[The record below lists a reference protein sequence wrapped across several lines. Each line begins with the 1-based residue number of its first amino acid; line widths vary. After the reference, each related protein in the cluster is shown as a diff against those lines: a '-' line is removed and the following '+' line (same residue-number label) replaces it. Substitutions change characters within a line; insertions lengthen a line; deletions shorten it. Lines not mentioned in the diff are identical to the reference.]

1 MSGQTQKRPRA
12 SFTGLL
18 LFSGVDR
25 SGIAAGIF
33 SALSPFSVKII
44 DLEQILIG
52 DRTIFAILIELD
64 PAHVDAIEKEL
75 SMAAASLDLDFAA
88 QFSDQI
94 HTAAKLFTAKVITVG
109 ENFKPAILF
118 EIAAAIT
125 SLGANIGRMVRIA
138 AAPVLA
144 LEFLISIRGSELEN
158 LRKAL
163 VLVGKANNAAIS
175 LIESGAAS
183 SSRKLI
189 IFDVD
194 STLIQEEVIDLL
206 AARANVAEEVS
217 AITAA
222 AMRGEIDFTNSLTK
236 RVSLLAGLSADDLI
250 TVRSEIHLSEGAT
263 NLIKF
268 LQNQGHV
275 MAAVS
280 GGFID
285 VLEPLLLEIGI
296 TNYHANKLE
305 IIDGKL
311 TGIIIGPIV
320 DSETKS
326 ETLVKF
332 ANQFKIPMTQ
342 TVAIGDGANDIA
354 MLQSAG
360 VGIAFNAKPKLK
372 EIADIVLDIPNL
384 DAVIYLLGMSN
395 LDVTSN

>member
-75 SMAAASLDLDFAA
+75 SIAAASLDLDFAA
-88 QFSDQI
+88 QFTDQI
-94 HTAAKLFTAKVITVG
+94 HTAAKLSTAKVIIVG
-109 ENFKPAILF
+109 KNFKPAILF

-125 SLGANIGRMVRIA
+125 SFGANIGRMVRIA

-144 LEFLISIRGSELEN
+144 LEFLISFNGSELEN

-163 VLVGKANNAAIS
+163 VLVGKANNVAIS

-206 AARANVAEEVS
+206 AARANVSEEVS
-217 AITAA
+217 TITAA
-222 AMRGEIDFTNSLTK
+222 SMRGEIDFTSSLAK
-236 RVSLLAGLSADDLI
+236 RVSLLTGLSADDLI
-250 TVRSEIHLSEGAT
+250 TVRSEIHLSDGAT

-268 LQNQGHV
+268 LQSQGHIV
-275 MAAVS
+275 AAVS
-280 GGFID
+280 GGFVE
-285 VLEPLLLEIGI
+285 VLEPLMAEIGI

-311 TGIIIGPIV
+311 TGKIIGAIV
-320 DSETKS
+320 DSKTKS

-332 ANQFKIPMTQ
+332 ANQFKIPMTE
-342 TVAIGDGANDIA
+342 TVAIGDGANDME

>member
-1 MSGQTQKRPRA
+1 MSGQTQKPPRA

-75 SMAAASLDLDFAA
+75 SIAAASLDLDFAA
-88 QFSDQI
+88 QFTDQI
-94 HTAAKLFTAKVITVG
+94 HTAAKLSTAKVIIVG
-109 ENFKPAILF
+109 KNFKPAILF

-125 SLGANIGRMVRIA
+125 SFGANIGRMVRIA

-144 LEFLISIRGSELEN
+144 LEFLISFNGSELEN

-206 AARANVAEEVS
+206 AARANVSEEVS
-217 AITAA
+217 TITAA
-222 AMRGEIDFTNSLTK
+222 AMRGEIDFTSSLTK
-236 RVSLLAGLSADDLI
+236 RVSLLTGLSANDLI
-250 TVRSEIHLSEGAT
+250 TVRSEIHLSDGAT

-268 LQNQGHV
+268 LQSQGHIV
-275 MAAVS
+275 AAVS
-280 GGFID
+280 GGFVD
-285 VLEPLLLEIGI
+285 VLEPLLAEIGI
-296 TNYHANKLE
+296 TNYQANKLE

-311 TGIIIGPIV
+311 TGKIIGAIV
-320 DSETKS
+320 DSKTKT

-332 ANQFKIPMTQ
+332 ANQFKIPMTE
-342 TVAIGDGANDIA
+342 TVAIGDGANDIE

-372 EIADIVLDIPNL
+372 EIADIILDIPNL

>member
-88 QFSDQI
+88 QFTDHI

>member
-1 MSGQTQKRPRA
+1 VSGQTQKPPRA

-25 SGIAAGIF
+25 NGIAAGIF

-64 PAHVDAIEKEL
+64 PAHIDAIEKEL
-75 SMAAASLDLDFAA
+75 SIAAASLDLDFAA
-88 QFSDQI
+88 QFTDQI
-94 HTAAKLFTAKVITVG
+94 HTAAKLSTAKVIIVG
-109 ENFKPAILF
+109 KNFKPAILF

-125 SLGANIGRMVRIA
+125 SFGANIGRMVRIA

-144 LEFLISIRGSELEN
+144 LEFLISFNGSELEN

-163 VLVGKANNAAIS
+163 VLVGKANNVAIS

-206 AARANVAEEVS
+206 AARANVSEEVS
-217 AITAA
+217 TITAA
-222 AMRGEIDFTNSLTK
+222 SMRGEIDFTSSLAK
-236 RVSLLAGLSADDLI
+236 RVSLLTGLSADDLI
-250 TVRSEIHLSEGAT
+250 TVRSEIHLSDGAT

-268 LQNQGHV
+268 LQSQGHIV
-275 MAAVS
+275 AAVS
-280 GGFID
+280 GGFVE
-285 VLEPLLLEIGI
+285 VLEPLMAEIGI

-311 TGIIIGPIV
+311 TGKIIGAIV
-320 DSETKS
+320 DSKTKC

-332 ANQFKIPMTQ
+332 ANQFKIPMTE
-342 TVAIGDGANDIA
+342 TVAIGDGANDME

>member
-1 MSGQTQKRPRA
+1 MSGQTQKPPRA

-75 SMAAASLDLDFAA
+75 SIAAASLDLDFAA
-88 QFSDQI
+88 QFTDQI
-94 HTAAKLFTAKVITVG
+94 HTAAKLSTAKVIIVG
-109 ENFKPAILF
+109 KNFKPAILF

-125 SLGANIGRMVRIA
+125 SFGANIGRMVRIA

-144 LEFLISIRGSELEN
+144 LEFLISFNGSELEN

-163 VLVGKANNAAIS
+163 VLVGKANNVAIS

-206 AARANVAEEVS
+206 AARANVSEEVS
-217 AITAA
+217 TITAA
-222 AMRGEIDFTNSLTK
+222 AMRGEIDFTSSLTK
-236 RVSLLAGLSADDLI
+236 RVSLLTGLSADELI
-250 TVRSEIHLSEGAT
+250 TVRSEIHLSDGAT

-268 LQNQGHV
+268 LQSQGHIV
-275 MAAVS
+275 AAVS
-280 GGFID
+280 GGFVD
-285 VLEPLLLEIGI
+285 VIEPLMAKIGI

-311 TGIIIGPIV
+311 TGKIIGAIV
-320 DSETKS
+320 DSKTKS

-332 ANQFKIPMTQ
+332 ANQFKIPMTE
-342 TVAIGDGANDIA
+342 TVAIGDGANDME

>member
-88 QFSDQI
+88 QFTDQI

-296 TNYHANKLE
+296 TNYRANKLE

-332 ANQFKIPMTQ
+332 ANQFKIPMTE

>member
-25 SGIAAGIF
+25 NGIAAGIF

-88 QFSDQI
+88 QFTDQI
-94 HTAAKLFTAKVITVG
+94 NASSKLVAAKVIIVG
-109 ENFKPAILF
+109 EIFKPAILF

-125 SLGANIGRMVRIA
+125 SFGANIGRMVRIA

-144 LEFLISIRGSELEN
+144 FEFLISISGSELEN

-194 STLIQEEVIDLL
+194 STLIQEEVVDLL

-222 AMRGEIDFTNSLTK
+222 AMRGEIDFTRSLTK
-236 RVSLLAGLSADDLI
+236 RVSLLAGLSAEDLI

-268 LQNQGHV
+268 LQNQGHI

-280 GGFID
+280 GGFVD
-285 VLEPLLLEIGI
+285 VLEPFLLEIGI

-305 IIDGKL
+305 IIDRKL
-311 TGIIIGPIV
+311 TGNIIGAIV
-320 DSETKS
+320 DSKTKS
-326 ETLVKF
+326 ETLMKF
-332 ANQFKIPMTQ
+332 ANQFKIPMTE
-342 TVAIGDGANDIA
+342 TVAIGDGANDME

-384 DAVIYLLGMSN
+384 DAIIYLLGMSN
-395 LDVTSN
+395 LDVTSK

>member
-88 QFSDQI
+88 QFTDQI
-94 HTAAKLFTAKVITVG
+94 HTAAKPFTAKVITVG

>member
-1 MSGQTQKRPRA
+1 MSGQTQKPPRA

-64 PAHVDAIEKEL
+64 PAHVDVIEKEL
-75 SMAAASLDLDFAA
+75 STAAASLDLDFAA
-88 QFSDQI
+88 QFTDQI
-94 HTAAKLFTAKVITVG
+94 NNPSKLATAKVIIVG

-118 EIAAAIT
+118 KVATAIT
-125 SLGANIGRMVRIA
+125 SFGANIGRMVRIA

-144 LEFLISIRGSELEN
+144 LEFLISISGSELEN

-163 VLVGKANNAAIS
+163 VLVSKSDNAAIS

-183 SSRKLI
+183 GSRKLI

-206 AARANVAEEVS
+206 AARANVSEEVS
-217 AITAA
+217 TITAA
-222 AMRGEIDFTNSLTK
+222 AMRGEIDFTSSLAK
-236 RVSLLAGLSADDLI
+236 RVSLLTGLSADDLI
-250 TVRSEIHLSEGAT
+250 TVRSEIHLSDGAT

-268 LQNQGHV
+268 LQSQGHIV
-275 MAAVS
+275 AAVS
-280 GGFID
+280 GGFVE
-285 VLEPLLLEIGI
+285 VLEPLMAEIGI

-311 TGIIIGPIV
+311 TGKIIGAIV
-320 DSETKS
+320 DSKTKS

-332 ANQFKIPMTQ
+332 ANQFKIPMTE
-342 TVAIGDGANDIA
+342 TVAIGDGANDME

>member
-1 MSGQTQKRPRA
+1 MSGQTQKPPRA

-75 SMAAASLDLDFAA
+75 SIAAASLDLDFAA
-88 QFSDQI
+88 QFTDQI
-94 HTAAKLFTAKVITVG
+94 HTAAKLSTAKVIIVG
-109 ENFKPAILF
+109 KNFKPAILF

-125 SLGANIGRMVRIA
+125 SFGANIGRMVRIA

-144 LEFLISIRGSELEN
+144 LEFLISFNGSELEN

-163 VLVGKANNAAIS
+163 VLVGKANNVAIS

-206 AARANVAEEVS
+206 AARANVSEEVS
-217 AITAA
+217 TITAA
-222 AMRGEIDFTNSLTK
+222 AMRGEIDFTSSLTK
-236 RVSLLAGLSADDLI
+236 RVSLLTGLSADELI
-250 TVRSEIHLSEGAT
+250 TVRSEIHLSDGAT

-268 LQNQGHV
+268 LQSQGHIV
-275 MAAVS
+275 AAVS
-280 GGFID
+280 GGFVD
-285 VLEPLLLEIGI
+285 VLEPLMAEIGI

-311 TGIIIGPIV
+311 TGKIIGAIV
-320 DSETKS
+320 DSKTKS

-332 ANQFKIPMTQ
+332 ANQFKIPMTE
-342 TVAIGDGANDIA
+342 TVAIGDGANDME

>member
-64 PAHVDAIEKEL
+64 PAHIDAIEKEL
-75 SMAAASLDLDFAA
+75 SIAAASLDLDFAA
-88 QFSDQI
+88 QFTDQI
-94 HTAAKLFTAKVITVG
+94 HTAAKLSTAKVIIVAK
-109 ENFKPAILF
+109 NFKPAILF

-125 SLGANIGRMVRIA
+125 SFGANIGRMVRIA

-158 LRKAL
+158 LRNAL
-163 VLVGKANNAAIS
+163 VLVGRANNVAIS

-206 AARANVAEEVS
+206 AARANVSEEVS
-217 AITAA
+217 TITAA
-222 AMRGEIDFTNSLTK
+222 AMRGEIDFTSSLTK
-236 RVSLLAGLSADDLI
+236 RVSLLTGLSADDLT
-250 TVRSEIHLSEGAT
+250 TVRSEIHLSDGAT

-268 LQNQGHV
+268 LQSQGHIV
-275 MAAVS
+275 AAVS
-280 GGFID
+280 GGFVD
-285 VLEPLLLEIGI
+285 VLEPLMAKIGI

-311 TGIIIGPIV
+311 TGKIIGAIV
-320 DSETKS
+320 DSKTKS

-332 ANQFKIPMTQ
+332 ANQFKIPITE
-342 TVAIGDGANDIA
+342 TVAIGDGANDME

-360 VGIAFNAKPKLK
+360 VGIAYNAKPKLK

>member
-88 QFSDQI
+88 QFTDQI

>member
-88 QFSDQI
+88 QFTDQI

-332 ANQFKIPMTQ
+332 ANQFKIPMTE

-384 DAVIYLLGMSN
+384 DAVIYLLDMSN

>member
-1 MSGQTQKRPRA
+1 MSGQTQKPPRA

-75 SMAAASLDLDFAA
+75 SIAAASLDLDFAA
-88 QFSDQI
+88 QFTDQI
-94 HTAAKLFTAKVITVG
+94 HTAAKLSTAKVIIVG
-109 ENFKPAILF
+109 KNFKPAILF

-125 SLGANIGRMVRIA
+125 SFGANIGRMVRIA

-144 LEFLISIRGSELEN
+144 LEFLISFNGSELEN

-163 VLVGKANNAAIS
+163 VLVGKANNVAIS

-206 AARANVAEEVS
+206 AARANVSEEVS
-217 AITAA
+217 TITAA
-222 AMRGEIDFTNSLTK
+222 AMRGEIDFTSSLAK
-236 RVSLLAGLSADDLI
+236 RVSLLTGLSADDLI
-250 TVRSEIHLSEGAT
+250 TVRSEIHLSDGAT

-268 LQNQGHV
+268 LQSQGHIV
-275 MAAVS
+275 AAVS
-280 GGFID
+280 GGFVE
-285 VLEPLLLEIGI
+285 VLEPLMAEIGI

-311 TGIIIGPIV
+311 TGKIIGAIV
-320 DSETKS
+320 DSKTKS

-332 ANQFKIPMTQ
+332 ANQFKIPMTE
-342 TVAIGDGANDIA
+342 TVAIGDGANDME

>member
-1 MSGQTQKRPRA
+1 MSGQTPKRPMA
-12 SFTGLL
+12 SFKGLL

-33 SALSPFSVKII
+33 STLSPFSVKII

-52 DRTIFAILIELD
+52 GRTIFAVLIELD
-64 PAHVDAIEKEL
+64 PAHAEIIETEL
-75 SMAAASLDLDFAA
+75 KVAAADLDLDFAA
-88 QFSDQI
+88 QFTDQI
-94 HTAAKLFTAKVITVG
+94 DTTAEFATAKVIIVG
-109 ENFKPAILF
+109 ENFKPALLF
-118 EIAAAIT
+118 EIAEAIT
-125 SLGANIGRMVRIA
+125 SFGANIDRMVRIA
-138 AAPVLA
+138 TAPVLA
-144 LEFLISIRGSELEN
+144 IEFIISFNHLELDK

-163 VLVGKANNAAIS
+163 TLVGTANNAAIS
-175 LIESGAAS
+175 LIERSAAS
-183 SSRKLI
+183 GSRKLV

-206 AARANVAEEVS
+206 AARANVAVEVS
-217 AITAA
+217 AITTA
-222 AMRGEIDFTNSLTK
+222 AMRGEIDFTSSLTK

-250 TVRSEIHLSEGAT
+250 TVRSEIHLSIGAG

-268 LQNQGHV
+268 LQAQGHT

-280 GGFID
+280 GGFVD
-285 VLEPLLLEIGI
+285 VIEPLMSEIGI
-296 TNYHANKLE
+296 ANYHANKLE

-311 TGIIIGPIV
+311 TGKILGAIV
-320 DSETKS
+320 DSKVKS
-326 ETLVKF
+326 DTLVKF
-332 ANQFKIPMTQ
+332 ADQFKIPMAD

-372 EIADIVLDIPNL
+372 EIADIVLDMPNL
-384 DAVIYLLGMSN
+384 DAVIYLLGLSN

>member
-88 QFSDQI
+88 QFTDQI

-332 ANQFKIPMTQ
+332 ANQFKIPMTE

-395 LDVTSN
+395 LDVTSK

>member
-88 QFSDQI
+88 QFTDQI

-332 ANQFKIPMTQ
+332 ANQFKIPMTE

>member
-25 SGIAAGIF
+25 SGISAGIF

-52 DRTIFAILIELD
+52 DRIIFAILIELD
-64 PAHVDAIEKEL
+64 PAHVDVIEKEL
-75 SMAAASLDLDFAA
+75 NIVATSLDLDFAA
-88 QFSDQI
+88 QYTDQI
-94 HTAAKLFTAKVITVG
+94 HGGTKLSTAKVIIVG
-109 ENFKPAILF
+109 ENFKPTVLY

-125 SLGANIGRMVRIA
+125 SLGANILRMVRIA
-138 AAPVLA
+138 ATPVLA
-144 LEFLISIRGSELEN
+144 LEFQISISGSELEN

-163 VLVGKANNAAIS
+163 SKLGKANSAAIS
-175 LIESGAAS
+175 LIKSDVASG
-183 SSRKLI
+183 SRKLI
-189 IFDVD
+189 IFDID

-206 AARANVAEEVS
+206 AARANVGEEVS
-217 AITAA
+217 AITVA

-250 TVRSEIHLSEGAT
+250 TVRSEIHLSGGAA

-285 VLEPLLLEIGI
+285 VIEPLLFEIGI
-296 TNYHANKLE
+296 TNYHANRLE

-311 TGIIIGPIV
+311 TGKIIGAIV
-320 DSETKS
+320 DSKNKS
-326 ETLVKF
+326 ETLMKF
-332 ANQFKIPMTQ
+332 ANEFKISMAD

-372 EIADIVLDIPNL
+372 EVADIVLDIPNL
-384 DAVIYLLGMSN
+384 DAVIYLLGLSN
-395 LDVTSN
+395 LDVTSK

>member
-75 SMAAASLDLDFAA
+75 SKAAASLDLDFAA
-88 QFSDQI
+88 QFTDQI

-332 ANQFKIPMTQ
+332 ANQFKIPMTE

-395 LDVTSN
+395 LDVTSK

>member
-1 MSGQTQKRPRA
+1 MSGQTQKPPRA

-75 SMAAASLDLDFAA
+75 SIAAASLDLDFAA
-88 QFSDQI
+88 QFTDQI
-94 HTAAKLFTAKVITVG
+94 HTAAKLSTAKVIIVAK
-109 ENFKPAILF
+109 NFKPAILF

-125 SLGANIGRMVRIA
+125 SFGANIGRMVRIA

-158 LRKAL
+158 LRNAL
-163 VLVGKANNAAIS
+163 VLVGRANNVAIS

-206 AARANVAEEVS
+206 AARANVSEEVS
-217 AITAA
+217 TITAA
-222 AMRGEIDFTNSLTK
+222 AMRGEIDFTSSLTK
-236 RVSLLAGLSADDLI
+236 RVSLLTGLSADDLT
-250 TVRSEIHLSEGAT
+250 TVRSEIHLSDGAT

-268 LQNQGHV
+268 LQSQGHIV
-275 MAAVS
+275 AAVS
-280 GGFID
+280 GGFVE
-285 VLEPLLLEIGI
+285 VLEPLMAEIGI

-311 TGIIIGPIV
+311 TGKIIGAIV
-320 DSETKS
+320 DSNTKS

-332 ANQFKIPMTQ
+332 ADQFKIPMAD

-384 DAVIYLLGMSN
+384 DAVIYLLGLSN
-395 LDVTSN
+395 LDVTSS

>member
-75 SMAAASLDLDFAA
+75 SIAAASLDLDFAA
-88 QFSDQI
+88 QFTDQI
-94 HTAAKLFTAKVITVG
+94 HTAAKLSTAKVIIVAK
-109 ENFKPAILF
+109 NFKPAILF

-125 SLGANIGRMVRIA
+125 SFGANIGRMVRIA

-158 LRKAL
+158 LRNAL
-163 VLVGKANNAAIS
+163 VLVGRANNVAIS

-206 AARANVAEEVS
+206 AARANVSEEVS
-217 AITAA
+217 TITAA
-222 AMRGEIDFTNSLTK
+222 AMRGEIDFTSSLTK
-236 RVSLLAGLSADDLI
+236 RVSLLTGLSADDLT
-250 TVRSEIHLSEGAT
+250 TVRSEIHLSDGAT

-268 LQNQGHV
+268 LQSQGHIV
-275 MAAVS
+275 AAVS
-280 GGFID
+280 GGFVD
-285 VLEPLLLEIGI
+285 VLEPLMAKIGI

-311 TGIIIGPIV
+311 TGKIIGAIV
-320 DSETKS
+320 DSKTKS

-332 ANQFKIPMTQ
+332 ANQFKIPITE
-342 TVAIGDGANDIA
+342 TVAIGDGANDME

-360 VGIAFNAKPKLK
+360 VGIAYNAKPKLK

>member
-1 MSGQTQKRPRA
+1 VSGQTQKPPRA

-75 SMAAASLDLDFAA
+75 SIAAASLDLDFAA
-88 QFSDQI
+88 QFTDQI
-94 HTAAKLFTAKVITVG
+94 HTAAKLSTAKVIIVG
-109 ENFKPAILF
+109 KNFKPAILF

-125 SLGANIGRMVRIA
+125 SFGANIGRMVRIA

-144 LEFLISIRGSELEN
+144 LEFLISFNGSELEN

-206 AARANVAEEVS
+206 AARANVSEEVS
-217 AITAA
+217 TITAA
-222 AMRGEIDFTNSLTK
+222 AMRGEIDFTSSLTK
-236 RVSLLAGLSADDLI
+236 RVSLLTGLSANDLI
-250 TVRSEIHLSEGAT
+250 TVRSEIHLSDGAT

-268 LQNQGHV
+268 LQSQGHIV
-275 MAAVS
+275 AAVS
-280 GGFID
+280 GGFVD
-285 VLEPLLLEIGI
+285 VLEPLLAEIGI
-296 TNYHANKLE
+296 TNYQANKLE

-311 TGIIIGPIV
+311 TGKIIGAIV
-320 DSETKS
+320 DSKTKT

-332 ANQFKIPMTQ
+332 ANQFKIPMTE
-342 TVAIGDGANDIA
+342 TVAIGDGANDIE

-372 EIADIVLDIPNL
+372 EIADIILDIPNL

>member
-1 MSGQTQKRPRA
+1 MSGQTQKRPRT

-52 DRTIFAILIELD
+52 DRTIFAILIELN
-64 PAHVDAIEKEL
+64 PAHVDVIETEL
-75 SMAAASLDLDFAA
+75 NVAAASLDLDFAA
-88 QFSDQI
+88 QFTDQI
-94 HTAAKLFTAKVITVG
+94 NISSRLATAKVIIVG

-125 SLGANIGRMVRIA
+125 SSGANIGRMVRIA

-144 LEFLISIRGSELEN
+144 LEFLISFNGSELEN

-163 VLVGKANNAAIS
+163 VLVGKANNVAIS

-183 SSRKLI
+183 NSRKLI

-206 AARANVAEEVS
+206 AARANVSEEVS
-217 AITAA
+217 TITAA
-222 AMRGEIDFTNSLTK
+222 AMLGEIDFTSSLTK
-236 RVSLLAGLSADDLI
+236 RVSLLTGLSANDLI
-250 TVRSEIHLSEGAT
+250 TVRSGIHLSDGAT
-263 NLIKF
+263 NLIEF
-268 LQNQGHV
+268 LQSQGHIV
-275 MAAVS
+275 AAVS
-280 GGFID
+280 GGFVD
-285 VLEPLLLEIGI
+285 VLEPLMAEIGI

-311 TGIIIGPIV
+311 TGKIIGAIV
-320 DSETKS
+320 DSKTKS

-332 ANQFKIPMTQ
+332 ANQFKIPMTE
-342 TVAIGDGANDIA
+342 TVAIGDGANDME

>member
-75 SMAAASLDLDFAA
+75 SIAAASLDLDFAA
-88 QFSDQI
+88 QFTDQI
-94 HTAAKLFTAKVITVG
+94 HTAAKLSTAKVIIVG
-109 ENFKPAILF
+109 KNFKPAILF

-125 SLGANIGRMVRIA
+125 SFGANIGRMVRIA

-144 LEFLISIRGSELEN
+144 LEFLISFNGSELEN

-163 VLVGKANNAAIS
+163 VLVGKANNVAIS

-206 AARANVAEEVS
+206 AARANVSEEVS
-217 AITAA
+217 TITAA
-222 AMRGEIDFTNSLTK
+222 AMRGEIDFTSSLTK
-236 RVSLLAGLSADDLI
+236 RVSLLTGLSADDLT
-250 TVRSEIHLSEGAT
+250 TVRSEIHLSDGAT

-268 LQNQGHV
+268 LQSQGHIV
-275 MAAVS
+275 AAVS
-280 GGFID
+280 GGFVD
-285 VLEPLLLEIGI
+285 VLEPLMAEIGI

-311 TGIIIGPIV
+311 TGKIIGAIV
-320 DSETKS
+320 DSKTKS

-332 ANQFKIPMTQ
+332 ANQFKIPITE
-342 TVAIGDGANDIA
+342 TVAIGDGANDME

>member
-88 QFSDQI
+88 QFTDQI
-94 HTAAKLFTAKVITVG
+94 HTAAKLSTAKVITVG

-175 LIESGAAS
+175 LIESGASS

-332 ANQFKIPMTQ
+332 ANQFKIPMTE

-395 LDVTSN
+395 LDVTSK

>member
-75 SMAAASLDLDFAA
+75 SIAAASLDLDFAA
-88 QFSDQI
+88 QFTDQI
-94 HTAAKLFTAKVITVG
+94 HTAAKLSTAKVIIVAK
-109 ENFKPAILF
+109 NFKPAILF

-125 SLGANIGRMVRIA
+125 SFGANIGRMVRIA

-158 LRKAL
+158 LRNAL
-163 VLVGKANNAAIS
+163 VLVGRANNVAIS

-206 AARANVAEEVS
+206 AARANVSEEVS
-217 AITAA
+217 TITAA
-222 AMRGEIDFTNSLTK
+222 SMRGEIDFTSSLTK
-236 RVSLLAGLSADDLI
+236 RVSLLTGLSADDLT
-250 TVRSEIHLSEGAT
+250 TVRSEIHLSDGAT

-268 LQNQGHV
+268 LQSQGHIV
-275 MAAVS
+275 AAVS
-280 GGFID
+280 GGFVD
-285 VLEPLLLEIGI
+285 VLEPLMAKIGI

-311 TGIIIGPIV
+311 TGKIIGAIV
-320 DSETKS
+320 DSKTKS

-332 ANQFKIPMTQ
+332 ANQFKIPITE
-342 TVAIGDGANDIA
+342 TVAIGDGANDME

-360 VGIAFNAKPKLK
+360 VGIAYNAKPKLK

>member
-44 DLEQILIG
+44 DLEQILIS

-64 PAHVDAIEKEL
+64 PAHVDVIEKEL
-75 SMAAASLDLDFAA
+75 STAAASLDLDFAA
-88 QFSDQI
+88 QFTDQI
-94 HTAAKLFTAKVITVG
+94 NNPSKLATAKVIIVG

-118 EIAAAIT
+118 KVATAIT
-125 SLGANIGRMVRIA
+125 SFGANIGRMVRIA

-144 LEFLISIRGSELEN
+144 LEFLISISGSELEN

-163 VLVGKANNAAIS
+163 VLVSKSDNAAIS

-183 SSRKLI
+183 GSRKLI

-206 AARANVAEEVS
+206 AARANVSEEVS
-217 AITAA
+217 TITAA
-222 AMRGEIDFTNSLTK
+222 AMRGEIDFTSSLAK
-236 RVSLLAGLSADDLI
+236 RVSLLTGLSADDLI
-250 TVRSEIHLSEGAT
+250 TVRSEIHLSDGAT

-268 LQNQGHV
+268 LQSQGHIV
-275 MAAVS
+275 AAVS
-280 GGFID
+280 GGFVE
-285 VLEPLLLEIGI
+285 VLEPLMAEIGI

-311 TGIIIGPIV
+311 TGKIIGAIV
-320 DSETKS
+320 DSKTKS

-332 ANQFKIPMTQ
+332 ANQFKILMTE
-342 TVAIGDGANDIA
+342 TVAIGDGANDME

>member
-75 SMAAASLDLDFAA
+75 SIAAASLDLDFAA
-88 QFSDQI
+88 QFTDQI
-94 HTAAKLFTAKVITVG
+94 HTAAKLSTAKVIIVAK
-109 ENFKPAILF
+109 NFKPAILF

-125 SLGANIGRMVRIA
+125 SFGANIGRMVRIA

-158 LRKAL
+158 LRNAL
-163 VLVGKANNAAIS
+163 VLVGRANNVAIS

-206 AARANVAEEVS
+206 AARANVSEEVS
-217 AITAA
+217 TITAA
-222 AMRGEIDFTNSLTK
+222 AMRGEIDFTSSLTK
-236 RVSLLAGLSADDLI
+236 RVSLLTGLSANDLI
-250 TVRSEIHLSEGAT
+250 TVRSEIHLSDGAT

-268 LQNQGHV
+268 LQSQGHIV
-275 MAAVS
+275 AAVS
-280 GGFID
+280 GGFVD
-285 VLEPLLLEIGI
+285 VLEPLMAEIGI

-311 TGIIIGPIV
+311 TGKIIGAIV
-320 DSETKS
+320 DSKTKS

-332 ANQFKIPMTQ
+332 ANQFKIPITE
-342 TVAIGDGANDIA
+342 TVAIGDGANDME

-360 VGIAFNAKPKLK
+360 VGIAYNAKPKLK

>member
-88 QFSDQI
+88 QFTDQI

-268 LQNQGHV
+268 LQNQGHI

-332 ANQFKIPMTQ
+332 ANQFKIPMTE

>member
-1 MSGQTQKRPRA
+1 VSGQTQKRPRA

-64 PAHVDAIEKEL
+64 PAHVDVIEKEL
-75 SMAAASLDLDFAA
+75 STAAASLDLDFAA
-88 QFSDQI
+88 QFTDQI
-94 HTAAKLFTAKVITVG
+94 NNPSKLATAKVIIVG

-118 EIAAAIT
+118 KVATAIT
-125 SLGANIGRMVRIA
+125 SFGANIGRMVRIA

-144 LEFLISIRGSELEN
+144 LEFLISISGSELEN

-163 VLVGKANNAAIS
+163 VLVSKSDNAAIS

-183 SSRKLI
+183 GSRKLI

-206 AARANVAEEVS
+206 AARANVSEEVS
-217 AITAA
+217 TITAA
-222 AMRGEIDFTNSLTK
+222 AMRGEIDFTSSLAK
-236 RVSLLAGLSADDLI
+236 RVSLLTGLSADDLI
-250 TVRSEIHLSEGAT
+250 TVRSEIHLSDGAT

-268 LQNQGHV
+268 LQSQGHIV
-275 MAAVS
+275 AAVS
-280 GGFID
+280 GGFVE
-285 VLEPLLLEIGI
+285 VLEPLMAEIGI

-311 TGIIIGPIV
+311 TGKIIGAIV
-320 DSETKS
+320 DSKTKS

-332 ANQFKIPMTQ
+332 ANQFKILMTE
-342 TVAIGDGANDIA
+342 TVAIGDGANDME

>member
-88 QFSDQI
+88 QFTDHI

-332 ANQFKIPMTQ
+332 ANQFKIPMTE